1 MLNLKSKYRVVKRA
15 VGYTI
20 RDRVSSLD
28 LIIRTKRKRILKV
41 MKKMQKGRKVS
52 PKDRK
57 YSMKSTKKL
66 LSLGYGLQT

>member
-1 MLNLKSKYRVVKRA
+1 MPNLKSKCLFVIRA

-20 RDRVSSLD
+20 RDRVSSSD
-28 LIIRTKRKRILKV
+28 LTIRTKRKRILKL

-52 PKDRK
+52 QKDRK